1 MAEPDPI
8 ESVDNLRIRVG
19 GLPQKPQGAFD
30 YMLTFN
36 VEGLLNEYSDPCLV
50 MRNGELLSEG
60 LGSAALDSPLNCV
73 SWLANTLSQFGITLD
88 AGDVVLSGSLVPLE
102 PVVAGDEM
110 RLEVDGIGTASVRF
124 T

>member
-1 MAEPDPI
+1 M
-8 ESVDNLRIRVG
+8 RVY
-19 GLPQKPQGAFD
+19 K
-30 YMLTFN
+30 
-36 VEGLLNEYSDPCLV
+36 
-50 MRNGELLSEG
+50 NGEPLSEG

-73 SWLANTLSQFGITLD
+73 SWLANTLSEFGISLN
-88 AGDVVLSGSLVPLE
+88 AGDLVLSGSLVPLE

>member
-1 MAEPDPI
+1 M
-8 ESVDNLRIRVG
+8 RVY
-19 GLPQKPQGAFD
+19 K
-30 YMLTFN
+30 
-36 VEGLLNEYSDPCLV
+36 
-50 MRNGELLSEG
+50 NGELLSEG

-73 SWLANTLSQFGITLD
+73 SWLANTLSKFGISLN

-110 RLEVDGIGTASVRF
+110 HLEVEGVGTASVRF